1 MSDERRREELIER
14 CFRVEQYKYSA
25 LETETTE
32 EEVDEEEEG
41 EGEEEEQEEDEGE
54 DEEEEVD
61 LFKKDRKK
69 HLGDTSI
76 YDPVGL
82 LEKNVLLP
90 GKPDFVAAY
99 RGQTY
104 RFANEDNRASFLQ
117 TPLKYLP
124 IDRPPAVRKFS
135 RLRLLLNLFVRSF
148 EVTGDSRDLL
158 GTRRRRK
165 DFTRTRFGE
174 EMRFVPH

>member
-1 MSDERRREELIER
+1 MESEN
-14 CFRVEQYKYSA
+14 
-25 LETETTE
+25 TE

-41 EGEEEEQEEDEGE
+41 EGEEEEQEEDEDEG
-54 DEEEEVD
+54 EEEQVD

-82 LEKNVLLP
+82 VEKNVLLP
-90 GKPDFVAAY
+90 GKPDFVAVY

-104 RFANEDNRASFLQ
+104 RFATEDNRASFLQ

-124 IDRPPAVRKFS
+124 IDRAPKVEKKRFFFVFHRNFS
-135 RLRLLLNLFVRSF
+135 ICFRFV
-148 EVTGDSRDLL
+148 EVAIDSRDFL
-158 GTRRRRK
+158 GT
-165 DFTRTRFGE
+165 
-174 EMRFVPH
+174 